1 MIKFKGNVRKYQKG
15 SYCHNIM
22 RWIFIYYYKIKI
34 NALLSEMLCIAIL
47 AAGNNL
53 KCFAFD
59 VYPSI

>member
-15 SYCHNIM
+15 SLYILLYY
-22 RWIFIYYYKIKI
+22 IYYYKIKI

-53 KCFAFD
+53 KRFAFD